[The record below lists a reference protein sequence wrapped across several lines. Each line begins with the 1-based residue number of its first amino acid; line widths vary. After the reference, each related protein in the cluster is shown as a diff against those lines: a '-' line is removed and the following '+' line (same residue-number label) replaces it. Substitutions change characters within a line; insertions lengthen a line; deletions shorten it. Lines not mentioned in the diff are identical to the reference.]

1 MKVGLEGGGDD
12 VFVLSM
18 EGVYKMGSHG
28 MEVISSCA
36 TDCQSSHGFQILTQT
51 KYARSLGP

>member
-36 TDCQSSHGFQILTQT
+36 TDCQSSHGFQILTHT
-51 KYARSLGP
+51 KVC